1 SNLHGVHSILT
12 SSWMSLQK
20 YHRSA
25 AAIATVTVTATVK
38 PSFIYPRSRKLVNW
52 ISSQDVMLSLSG
64 LDQPFNQSLTTY
76 QNAQTELIKPEL
88 EQIKALLRKVK
99 VKSDQMMHLQSEML
113 RMQATMIKM
122 QLEPK
127 DEKMDELQCYGRP
140 KRKTMKCLN

>member
-1 SNLHGVHSILT
+1 MPFLIDPNGNRIEPSWSAFYLDKLLDVTTEIPQICSCNCDSNSD
-12 SSWMSLQK
+12 SNS
-20 YHRSA
+20 
-25 AAIATVTVTATVK
+25 
-38 PSFIYPRSRKLVNW
+38 
-52 ISSQDVMLSLSG
+52 

-140 KRKTMKCLN
+140 KRKTMKCLNCN